1 MKPRK
6 EKTPVVPITGNPPE
20 PGSKGQE
27 QKVNPPEDIQRYVD
41 SVPDTGLRD
50 ELLKHSMMVDVLA
63 KERDGLRRYSDAL
76 KQQRDELETQL
87 HDVLKSQR
95 IFVATAAMQGV
106 ISNIELPDN
115 EYSVATY
122 AVRYTDALL
131 TKLREQTVPDQ
142 VKIPDD
148 ASFKA

>member
-6 EKTPVVPITGNPPE
+6 EKTPIVPITGNHLE

-27 QKVNPPEDIQRYVD
+27 QRVNPPEDIQRYVD

-106 ISNIELPDN
+106 ISNPNLPDGAD
-115 EYSVATY
+115 EVAGW
-122 AVRYTDALL
+122 AIGYTDALL
-131 TKLREQTVPDQ
+131 TKLQGQTVSDQ
-142 VKIPDD
+142 VKTPDD
-148 ASFKA
+148 ASPKA